1 MGRRVVGVSGP
12 LVLIALALGIAN
24 CSALDDEETS
34 SSPEVHSPIPVL
46 TPPPGWVL
54 GSNHNNAPVVLEVFL
69 DLVCPD
75 SARAWHMLH
84 QLRED
89 HSDEDLKIIVHTYE
103 LPYHRNAY
111 TISQVGSLSHYSSM
125 EIKSDDKASVSYWE
139 AALMLWSWWRH
150 QMETFPALLVLCAAN
165 SPVTGEFSSQRPV
178 TQSFDVFFDLRLNRW
193 LNEQSSRRWFETPS
207 RSLLRHCTDAIIMWL
222 CPLEIRNGVSVS
234 DVIVIEKKK
243 VLCNTAFNRKPLRY
257 SLTPP
262 LHGELAVFHLI
273 MHWSPYQIRLLK
285 LNSTI
290 LASSIQGLLRWLGW
304 QIVLNQ

>member
-54 GSNHNNAPVVLEVFL
+54 GSDHNNAPIVLEVFL

-89 HSDEDLKIIVHTYE
+89 HSDEDLKIIVHAYE

-111 TISQVGSLSHYSSM
+111 TMSQVGSLSHYSSM
-125 EIKSDDKASVSYWE
+125 EIKSDDKVSVSYWE

-207 RSLLRHCTDAIIMWL
+207 CSLLRHCKYAIIMWL

-234 DVIVIEKKK
+234 DVIVIEKNKRFYATPHL
-243 VLCNTAFNRKPLRY
+243 VGSHCGIPRLYRYTGSWRFSIWLCIDHHTKY
-257 SLTPP
+257 
-262 LHGELAVFHLI
+262 VY
-273 MHWSPYQIRLLK
+273 WSWIQLLWRLPSK
-285 LNSTI
+285 GFC
-290 LASSIQGLLRWLGW
+290 AGLVGS
-304 QIVLNQ
+304 